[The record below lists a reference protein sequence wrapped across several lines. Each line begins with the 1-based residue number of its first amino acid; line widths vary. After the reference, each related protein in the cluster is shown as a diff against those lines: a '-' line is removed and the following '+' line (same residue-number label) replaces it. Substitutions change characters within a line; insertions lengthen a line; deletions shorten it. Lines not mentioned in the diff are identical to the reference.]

1 MSKYDKDREALGLKP
16 IGTGA
21 STIQGQSKYAKEREA
36 IRRGLTIADLQPP
49 TSISPTGE
57 MTIRPDIEQRLKT
70 ESPSL
75 LDTWDMIQRTMPL
88 KPVEQA
94 GTKPTEQPRQ
104 TDYKPSIADIPVLPV
119 NKVPMSLN
127 QLKQGLSDAFS
138 VVNTAL
144 LQPLNSLLQ
153 APQTIGVRGQQ
164 AYNEAR
170 GEGKSFLPSL
180 GKAVEGYGKGLA
192 DVLTSRNTE
201 DNRRFLEYALGKTA
215 TDKLR
220 ALSPTAYDIGTEALN
235 YLDVSD
241 IAGIGLIG
249 DAAKLSRLQDINK
262 AADLRIGALRKLPK
276 ADVVK
281 TAKADDILQITGDY
295 VPDAV
300 KVRTQYKPF
309 TFDEPGRFSL
319 KNQRLETATQRLES
333 AITDIQNYFKTNELR
348 TDELA
353 RIKPELGIDLDK
365 LISDAAAQEGKT
377 SRQILNEIAE
387 RSRLKIVSGAA
398 DKKVYD
404 LLDKIKK
411 QPDKLRIPAREL
423 RFKPTPVTPELISGP
438 LDLRKAPKYSEF
450 TIKIDDGPAK
460 VVDAAKITDG
470 QGKTLYEAMT
480 PDHKELYD
488 NIVKDLEGA
497 QVKPDTEIQQIA
509 QGIKDKSGFSYN
521 MKDVYRNFKQAF
533 GKHYDNVKRKILDPF
548 DNAKRAYIDTQKKY
562 TDDLYENVVKKLGI
576 GKGTKESAAVQWFGE
591 GVKPTKVTDPQTGM
605 KVWEQVE
612 YTLDDLRR
620 EFPNKWQDIVEADK
634 WFRQKYN
641 ELIEQVNATRKLIY
655 PNNPDKLV
663 PYRSDYYRHF
673 REMSD
678 SFGGVKNLFET
689 PSAIDPSLAGISE
702 WTKPRS
708 RWASFMQKRGLGK
721 YKADAVGG
729 FLDYIKASSYATHI
743 DPQISA
749 FRGLA
754 KDIAEGTAKT
764 RNANNFIKYLQ
775 DFANDL
781 AGKTNPADRW
791 LQDNI
796 RGGRA
801 TFRVI
806 NWINSRVKAN
816 TVLGNLSSSLS
827 QIANIPQGIAY
838 VKNPI
843 HLTKGAGN
851 FMASIFDAGHAKLYK
866 QSQFLSER
874 FSHRLFS
881 RFDTKIL
888 QQPKRF
894 ATWML
899 GALDEVGTKFIWS
912 STYNKAIAEGIQNP
926 IKYADDVTRRMVA
939 GRGVGEMPLLQ
950 KSKLF
955 QLVAPFQVEVG
966 NLWHVMK
973 DFVTEKDFGGLA
985 ILFVANY
992 LLNKGMEELRGSGV
1006 TFDPIGAIEDALK
1019 EEGTTP
1025 LQKAGRLGGEILSN
1039 IPLGQTVATI
1049 LPEDMRKQFFG
1060 REDPTRYGTSLLA
1073 IKGLQDPL
1081 YKLAL
1086 PFGGSQLKKT
1096 IEAQRALNKGGVYGK
1111 TKEGEEYLKYPVEQI
1126 TGSKIKGA
1134 LFGTGAF
1141 PETREYYSSNQRP
1154 LGVNQTIVVQ
1164 QTGLDLKELHKG
1176 TLLKRKFETAR
1187 DKGETLKPIK
1197 EEIMNYYNETGDILV
1212 FMEDSP
1218 QRTFTFDIPGTDE
1231 KRKVEL
1237 TQEQYTEY
1245 VRKVLQYARQQVNY
1259 SKSFDSYRIAS
1270 TEKKYEFLRKAVSK
1284 AETKAKKEL
1293 LNQLK

>member
-1 MSKYDKDREALGLKP
+1 MTINWDKVKHISEGGVATSAPSLNLSKIKLLGTGPSSPNPNKP
-16 IGTGA
+16 IDWDNVRHI
-21 STIQGQSKYAKEREA
+21 SEVN
-36 IRRGLTIADLQPP
+36 QPP
-49 TSISPTGE
+49 VSTTPTGE
-57 MTIRPDIEQRLKT
+57 MTFRPDIEQRLLT
-70 ESPSL
+70 ESPSVM
-75 LDTWDMIQRTMPL
+75 DTARMLQRTMPVTPVKTQTSEEEQWFKD
-88 KPVEQA
+88 KPILNFLANNPVSTFISEKIVPFTERIGSTMRRTFFGGDPYYTT
-94 GTKPTEQPRQ
+94 GTGE
-104 TDYKPSIADIPVLPV
+104 YKPPDVGKVGNIAADILGTIEGYALPAGGPGSSSVLSASRKIGEKAVEKLAPKLPTILQKPLAQRV
-119 NKVPMSLN
+119 MQGMVEDVPLALYSGAVEK
-127 QLKQGLSDAFS
+127 QKPEEILKNLA
-138 VVNTAL
+138 
-144 LQPLNSLLQ
+144 LQ
-153 APQTIGVRGQQ
+153 APFTIGGEAALYGLGKGFRGAINRAQDIAAAGARGQ
-164 AYNEAR
+164 AATKN
-170 GEGKSFLPSL
+170 LPL
-180 GKAVEGYGKGLA
+180 KQTL
-192 DVLTSRNTE
+192 E
-201 DNRRFLEYALGKTA
+201 DTLQ
-215 TDKLR
+215 
-220 ALSPTAYDIGTEALN
+220 
-235 YLDVSD
+235 
-241 IAGIGLIG
+241 
-249 DAAKLSRLQDINK
+249 QDITT
-262 AADLRIGALRKLPK
+262 PK
-276 ADVVK
+276 PKEEV
-281 TAKADDILQITGDY
+281 
-295 VPDAV
+295 
-300 KVRTQYKPF
+300 
-309 TFDEPGRFSL
+309 E
-319 KNQRLETATQRLES
+319 
-333 AITDIQNYFKTNELR
+333 AIANELR
-348 TDELA
+348 NLS
-353 RIKPELGIDLDK
+353 KPQGLEAGQMVSGYQPPMKYLNEVLPR
-365 LISDAAAQEGKT
+365 QEGVRMKPRRIYEAQ
-377 SRQILNEIAE
+377 SIAPEI
-387 RSRLKIVSGAA
+387 
-398 DKKVYD
+398 
-404 LLDKIKK
+404 
-411 QPDKLRIPAREL
+411 
-423 RFKPTPVTPELISGP
+423 
-438 LDLRKAPKYSEF
+438 RKF
-450 TIKIDDGPAK
+450 TIKTDDTGPAK
-460 VVDAAKITDG
+460 VFDTTKITDG
-470 QGKTLYEAMT
+470 QGKSLYEAMT

-488 NIVKDLEGA
+488 TIVKDLEGA

-509 QGIKDKSGFSYN
+509 QNIKDKSGFSYN
-521 MKDVYRNFKQAF
+521 MKDVYRNFKDAF
-533 GKHYDNVKRKILDPF
+533 GKHYDTIKKKILDPF
-548 DNAKRAYIDTQKKY
+548 DNAKKSFVDMQKKY
-562 TDDLYENVVKKLGI
+562 TDDLYENVVKKLGM
-576 GKGTKESAAVQWFGE
+576 GKDTNESAAIQWFGE
-591 GVKPTKVTDPQTGM
+591 GVKPAKVTDPQTGRN
-605 KVWEQVE
+605 VWGQVK
-612 YTLDDLRR
+612 YTLDDLKR
-620 EFPNKWQDIVEADK
+620 EFPNKWEKIVEADK

-641 ELIEQVNATRKLIY
+641 ELIDQVNASRIQIY
-655 PNNPDKLV
+655 PNNPEKLV
-663 PYRSDYYRHF
+663 PYRKDYYRHF
-673 REMSD
+673 REMAD
-678 SFGGVKNLFET
+678 GIQGVKNLFET
-689 PSAIDPSLAGISE
+689 PSQIDPSLAGVSE
-702 WTKPRS
+702 FTKPKS

-729 FLDYIKASSYATHI
+729 FLDYIKAASYATHI
-743 DPQISA
+743 DPQISV

-764 RNANNFIKYLQ
+764 RNANGFIKYLQ

-796 RGGRA
+796 PGGRT
-801 TFRVI
+801 TFRII

-816 TVLGNLSSSLS
+816 TVLGNISSSLS

-838 VKNPI
+838 VKNPVHI
-843 HLTKGAGN
+843 TKGAGN

-866 QSQFLSER
+866 KSQFLSER
-874 FSHRLFS
+874 FSQRLFS
-881 RFDTKIL
+881 RFDTKML
-888 QQPKRF
+888 DYPKRF
-894 ATWML
+894 AAWML

-926 IKYADDVTRRMVA
+926 IKYADDVARRMVA
-939 GRGVGEMPLLQ
+939 GRGIGEMPLLQ
-950 KSKLF
+950 KSKIF

-973 DFVTEKDFGGLA
+973 DFVSEKDFGGLA

-1111 TKEGEEYLKYPVEQI
+1111 TKEGEEYLKYPVEQT

-1154 LGVNQTIVVQ
+1154 LGVNQTIVAQ
-1164 QTGLDLKELHKG
+1164 QTGLDPKELHKG

-1259 SKSFDSYRIAS
+1259 AKSFDSYRIAS